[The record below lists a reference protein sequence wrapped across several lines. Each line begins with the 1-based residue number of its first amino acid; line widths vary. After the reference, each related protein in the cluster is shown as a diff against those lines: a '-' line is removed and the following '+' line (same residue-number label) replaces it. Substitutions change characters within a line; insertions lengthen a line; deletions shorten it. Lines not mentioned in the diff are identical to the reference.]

1 MAARNSTSSSIVRL
15 ADRLELARRGR
26 FVGRSA
32 ELELF
37 HTALK
42 AAEAPYAV
50 LYIHGPGGIGKTTLL
65 REYARIAAA
74 CGRPVI
80 ALDGRE
86 IDPTPA
92 GFLLALSQSLG
103 LQRVDFDAI
112 IASWP
117 PSGVLLIDRY
127 ELLTALDS
135 WLRETFLPELPAQSL
150 VVMASRPPPASPWRA
165 DIDWADLTRV
175 LPLRDLLPD
184 ESQRY
189 LSARGIPDDQHA
201 AILAFTHGHPLALTL
216 VADVLSRDGAPHTLS
231 AGAHSVHSAYT
242 PLFEPEPDVVR
253 ALLERLTQDAPSA
266 AHRLALDICVRMWAT
281 TEALLAD
288 MLARQDDADA
298 HAIFE
303 WLSQLSFIEQGPFGL
318 FPHDLAREALDA
330 DWRWRNPEGFRQLT
344 YQLFEHLYSK
354 FQQARGMEQQRI
366 WFYLLYLCR
375 HSPAYRPYYAWSALG
390 SAYAEV
396 ASSHDH
402 PAILDMVARHQ
413 HGNSLQIA
421 AHWLR
426 RQPQAFRVFRN
437 VGGEILGFLAQL
449 RLGHPTP
456 EDIVADPAMQV
467 MVDFIAQR
475 SPLRQDEEI
484 LVARFWM
491 NSEGNVEIPSPGLN
505 LCAINCS
512 IDYTTTPKL
521 AWSFIAMPQP
531 EIIEPHLNA
540 AHLWRSPD
548 ADFVVD
554 GYRYGVFAHD
564 WRVEPPVAWLHVKAS
579 LAADPNLTLLAPDS
593 MHAPALLVL
602 SRPDFADAVRQA
614 LRDYTHPAA
623 LATNPLMRSRLVADV
638 AEDGAASAPLQALLR
653 EAVASLTANPKDL
666 KLHRALW
673 RTYIEPA
680 PTQERAAEWLSL
692 PFNTYRYHLTSGL
705 NRVTNWLWQREINS
719 Q

>member
-1 MAARNSTSSSIVRL
+1 MAARNSTSPTIVRL

-26 FVGRSA
+26 FVGRAA

-37 HTALK
+37 HAALK
-42 AAEAPYAV
+42 PAEPPYAA
-50 LYIHGPGGIGKTTLL
+50 LYIYGPGGIGKTTLL

-80 ALDGRE
+80 SLDGRE
-86 IDPTPA
+86 IDPTPT

-103 LQRVDFDAI
+103 LQHVDFDAV
-112 IASWP
+112 IANWP
-117 PSGVLLIDRY
+117 PTGTLLIDRY
-127 ELLTALDS
+127 ELLTTLDN

-150 VVMASRPPPASPWRA
+150 VVMASRPPPASSWRT
-165 DIDWADLTRV
+165 DIDWADLTRI
-175 LPLRDLLPD
+175 LPLRDLLPH
-184 ESQRY
+184 ESQKY
-189 LSARGIPDDQHA
+189 LTARGIPGDQHA

-216 VADVLSRDGAPHTLS
+216 VADVLNRDGAPHTL
-231 AGAHSVHSAYT
+231 GAVSHSIHT

-253 ALLERLTQDAPSA
+253 ALLERLAHNAPSA

-281 TEALLAD
+281 TETLLAD
-288 MLARQDDADA
+288 MLAGQDDADA

-344 YQLFEHLYSK
+344 YQLFENLYAK

-375 HSPAYRPYYAWSALG
+375 HSPAYRPYYEWSALG

-402 PAILDMVARHQ
+402 PAILAMVARHQ
-413 HGNSLQIA
+413 GEASAQIA
-421 AHWLR
+421 EYWLQ
-426 RQPQAFRVFRN
+426 RQPQAFRVYRS
-437 VGGEILGFLAQL
+437 VGGEVLGFLAHL
-449 RLGHPTP
+449 RFRQPCA
-456 EDIVADPAMQV
+456 EDITTDPAIQV
-467 MVDFIAQR
+467 AADFMAR
-475 SPLRQDEEI
+475 HGSLRQEEEI
-484 LVARFWM
+484 LYGRYWM
-491 NSEGNVEIPSPGLN
+491 GHDEEYAPPILN
-505 LCAINCS
+505 LTAINAS

-521 AWSFIAMPQP
+521 AWNFIAMSTP

-540 AHLWRSPD
+540 AHLWRTPE

-554 GYRYGVFAHD
+554 GRRYGVFTHD
-564 WRVEPPVAWLHVKAS
+564 WRVEPVAAWLNVKAS
-579 LAADPNLTLLAPDS
+579 LAADPNLMLLPPDS
-593 MHAPALLVL
+593 VRAPTLLVL

-614 LRDYTHPAA
+614 LRDYTHTAG

-638 AEDGAASAPLQALLR
+638 AEGGAAPQRRCRRCYARRSPASPPTRRTSSCTAPSGTPTSSQRPPRNAPPSCSASP
-653 EAVASLTANPKDL
+653 STPTAI
-666 KLHRALW
+666 
-673 RTYIEPA
+673 T
-680 PTQERAAEWLSL
+680 
-692 PFNTYRYHLTSGL
+692 
-705 NRVTNWLWQREINS
+705 
-719 Q
+719 

>member
-1 MAARNSTSSSIVRL
+1 VRL

-26 FVGRSA
+26 FVGRAA

-37 HTALK
+37 HAASK
-42 AAEAPYAV
+42 AAEPPYAV

-65 REYARIAAA
+65 REYTRIAAA

-80 ALDGRE
+80 SLDGRE
-86 IDPTPA
+86 IDPTPT
-92 GFLLALSQSLG
+92 GFLLALSQGLG
-103 LQRVDFDAI
+103 LQHVDFDAV
-112 IASWP
+112 IANWP
-117 PSGVLLIDRY
+117 STGTLLIDRY

-135 WLRETFLPELPAQSL
+135 WLRETFLPELPAHSL

-165 DIDWADLTRV
+165 DIDWADLTRI

-184 ESQRY
+184 ESQNY
-189 LSARGIPDDQHA
+189 LTARGIPGDQHA

-216 VADVLSRDGAPHTLS
+216 VADVLNRDGAPQTLS
-231 AGAHSVHSAYT
+231 ASAHSAHA

-253 ALLERLTQDAPSA
+253 ALLERLVQDVPSA

-281 TEALLAD
+281 TETLLAD
-288 MLARQDDADA
+288 MLAGQDDADA

-303 WLSQLSFIEQGPFGL
+303 WLSQFSFIEQGPFGL

-344 YQLFEHLYSK
+344 YQLFENLYAK

-375 HSPAYRPYYAWSALG
+375 HSPAYRPYYEWSALG

-396 ASSHDH
+396 ARSDDH
-402 PAILDMVARHQ
+402 PAILDMVARRQ

-437 VGGEILGFLAQL
+437 VGGDALGFLAQL
-449 RLGHPTP
+449 RLRYPTP
-456 EDIVADPAMQV
+456 EDVAVDPAMQV
-467 MVDFIAQR
+467 IMDFIAQR
-475 SPLRQDEEI
+475 GPLRQDEEI

-531 EIIEPHLNA
+531 EVIEPHLNA
-540 AHLWRSPD
+540 AHLWRTPE
-548 ADFVVD
+548 ADFVVS
-554 GYRYGVFAHD
+554 GHRYGVFTHD

-579 LAADPNLTLLAPDS
+579 LAADPNLTTLTPDVTRT
-593 MHAPALLVL
+593 PILLVL

-614 LRDYTHPAA
+614 LRDYIHPADLGA
-623 LATNPLMRSRLVADV
+623 NPLMRSRLVADV
-638 AEDGAASAPLQALLR
+638 AEGCATPATLQALLR
-653 EAVASLTANPKDL
+653 EAVASLSANPKDL

-673 RTYIEPA
+673 HTYIEPA
-680 PTQERAAEWLSL
+680 PTQERAAELLGL